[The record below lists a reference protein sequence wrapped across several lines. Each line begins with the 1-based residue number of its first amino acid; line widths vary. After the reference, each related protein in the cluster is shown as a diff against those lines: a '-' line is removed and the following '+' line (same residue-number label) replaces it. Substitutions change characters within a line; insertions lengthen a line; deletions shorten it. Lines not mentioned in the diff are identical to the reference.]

1 MDEYF
6 GKNRPSEMCA
16 VAENFEGI
24 SIGEKAKK
32 IRNISSEV
40 NEMAFR
46 IQNFLFT
53 AIADPPKPI
62 KETTCLDDELNGI
75 FEEMNQLCATLLFII
90 QRLG

>member
-6 GKNRPSEMCA
+6 GKNRPSEMCE